1 MGIKIIE
8 KEKQA
13 SGNFNNGEIL
23 EKKPIGF
30 PQDMGS
36 QKPYSNIFYWAHA
49 WTPGE
54 KSIIGLHPHQGF
66 EICSFILNGDIK
78 HYDSKQNKWIELSKG
93 DVQIIRSGNGISHA
107 EEICEK
113 SEIFQIW
120 FDPDISK
127 SLKEK
132 ATYDD
137 YKNNSFPILKKEGV
151 STQILKGK
159 GSPLKMNTENIEI
172 KKHTLNIKKHC
183 FEINKKYNYSFF
195 LLEGELMVLG
205 KKIKKGDFFIISN
218 EKIIKLESKIEVILF
233 EIKSPIKPTYN
244 TYADKFIN

>member
-1 MGIKIIE
+1 MGIKIIK
-8 KEKQA
+8 KEQQA
-13 SGNFNNGEIL
+13 AGNFNNGEIL

-30 PQDMGS
+30 PQDMGG

-49 WTPGE
+49 WTPGK

-66 EICSFILNGDIK
+66 EICSFILNGKIK
-78 HYDSKQNKWIELSKG
+78 HYDSKEKKWIGLAKG

-127 SLKEK
+127 SLKEE

-137 YKNNSFPILKKEGV
+137 YKNNSFPISKKEGIK
-151 STQILKGK
+151 TQILKGK
-159 GSPLKMNTENIEI
+159 GSPLKMKTENVKI
-172 KKHTLNIKKHC
+172 KKHFINIKKHS
-183 FEINKKYNYSFF
+183 FKINKKYNYSFF
-195 LLEGELMVLG
+195 LLNGELIISG
-205 KKIKKGDFFIISN
+205 EKIKKGDFFIISN
-218 EKIIKLESKIEVILF
+218 EKKIELESKTEVVLF
-233 EIKSPIKPTYN
+233 EIKSPLKPTYN
-244 TYADKFIN
+244 TYANRFKN